1 MVSTCRAPGGSD
13 AGETDAGVDAP
24 GDSPDAAGY
33 LPEVTFHL
41 ERGSDC
47 PPWPVAVHPGAD
59 APLAPPGEP
68 YEAWTWSPVGDP
80 AYEGLLRTDGNR
92 LESLSVGADGSITA
106 LTPDGTIITRIGH
119 DGSTL
124 WARQVVP
131 TFRDGRVVGPITS
144 SPDGSVYFDILWSPD
159 TPFGFAVWH
168 LDANGDLL
176 DTRRYAEGEDVRVWG
191 QYRQWMSV
199 GPDGS
204 LYYREPETGALVK
217 SCPGRASPAWRLTA
231 EIVGGDASSP
241 SSGVAQADGG
251 MIASLQAGMV
261 RLGRGGDVSWVLPR
275 TSEYTAGGL
284 VMASADVYAVSRAQG
299 TAASGVMFL
308 FDEHWTELWRS
319 PRNRGGDYR
328 LDPGGRLWTLV
339 DPDGGTVRTASGE
352 LLWEGD
358 AARTSARHTWGE
370 DGSMLVA
377 EGRVVRRI
385 DGRTGEVL
393 WELAVGNPGDE
404 ARVWHLDSD
413 GRLYVGVL
421 GPTDGDLWGLINR
434 IVAVQTDVRAARGVC
449 LGRWEQHWCNRH
461 ENYSMWD
468 YGAAE

>member
-1 MVSTCRAPGGSD
+1 
-13 AGETDAGVDAP
+13 
-24 GDSPDAAGY
+24 
-33 LPEVTFHL
+33 
-41 ERGSDC
+41 
-47 PPWPVAVHPGAD
+47 
-59 APLAPPGEP
+59 
-68 YEAWTWSPVGDP
+68 
-80 AYEGLLRTDGNR
+80 
-92 LESLSVGADGSITA
+92 
-106 LTPDGTIITRIGH
+106 
-119 DGSTL
+119 
-124 WARQVVP
+124 
-131 TFRDGRVVGPITS
+131 
-144 SPDGSVYFDILWSPD
+144 
-159 TPFGFAVWH
+159 
-168 LDANGDLL
+168 
-176 DTRRYAEGEDVRVWG
+176 
-191 QYRQWMSV
+191 
-199 GPDGS
+199 
-204 LYYREPETGALVK
+204 
-217 SCPGRASPAWRLTA
+217 
-231 EIVGGDASSP
+231 
-241 SSGVAQADGG
+241 
-251 MIASLQAGMV
+251 
-261 RLGRGGDVSWVLPR
+261 
-275 TSEYTAGGL
+275 
-284 VMASADVYAVSRAQG
+284 
-299 TAASGVMFL
+299 
-308 FDEHWTELWRS
+308 
-319 PRNRGGDYR
+319 
-328 LDPGGRLWTLV
+328 V